1 MGPEWV
7 GLVYMM
13 LGEIMFTIYFLLG
26 WYLSRPPLEA
36 EVSVTQTAAP
46 SHTGEKRG
54 PPVPGGHKLMQ
65 AGRLLVSVL
74 CRPQRRVLLDYH

>member
-26 WYLSRPPLEA
+26 WYLSRPPLEV
-36 EVSVTQTAAP
+36 EGPVTQAAALEV
-46 SHTGEKRG
+46 TGEKRG
-54 PPVPGGHKLMQ
+54 PPVPGGCKLMQ
-65 AGRLLVSVL
+65 AGRLLVPVL
-74 CRPQRRVLLDYH
+74 CRPQRRVLLDYN